1 MSRKTNHLK
10 LHLPDPNEY
19 YDVELDQ
26 NKNFEIIDEVLTP
39 ATKSEIESILN
50 QNLIKD
56 VLELATERDV
66 RNLFVGTVLEGGGTY
81 NLSSLSTDESK
92 VVNMRLLSLFNDL
105 LLQKISDKDNVLD
118 RNLRDYINSVKTSL
132 QANINLKEDKTKV
145 AELISSLRT
154 ELTNAINKKA
164 DKTILINVG
173 AGLTGG
179 GNLSSNV
186 SINLDYATSQEIEE
200 LLNKNLLKEVFELA
214 TEQDIRNLFTG
225 TKLEGGTEYKLLA
238 LSTDESKIVNMR
250 LLSLFNDLILQK
262 LGNDNNSLKSEL
274 TSLINSIKATL
285 QNAIDLK
292 ANKTTAVTGDG
303 ALTGGG
309 DLSANRI
316 INHKTSTGFKHIPSG
331 GAANQFLKYSADG
344 TAIWSAIAWEV
355 ITGKKSVLSGTGL
368 KGGGTLEN
376 NVTLSL
382 DYGTAEEIKNILK

>member
-10 LHLPDPNEY
+10 LYLPDPNEY

-39 ATKSEIESILN
+39 ATKDEIERILN

-179 GNLSSNV
+179 GNLGSNV

-225 TKLEGGTEYKLLA
+225 TKLEGGTEYKLSA

-250 LLSLFNDLILQK
+250 LLSLYNDLISQNFN
-262 LGNDNNSLKSEL
+262 GQTSEL
-274 TSLINSIKATL
+274 SKAIE
-285 QNAIDLK
+285 NLK
-292 ANKTTAVTGDG
+292 KIQ
-303 ALTGGG
+303 
-309 DLSANRI
+309 I
-316 INHKTSTGFKHIPSG
+316 I
-331 GAANQFLKYSADG
+331 A
-344 TAIWSAIAWEV
+344 
-355 ITGKKSVLSGTGL
+355 GTGL
-368 KGGGTLEN
+368 TGSGSLTGN
-376 NVTLSL
+376 ITLSL
-382 DYGTAEEIKNILK
+382 DYGTSEEIQNVLK

>member
-1 MSRKTNHLK
+1 MSKVITNESELNTSTDLITKYLNLELLALKDPVDLRKFSRDFMK
-10 LHLPDPNEY
+10 
-19 YDVELDQ
+19 
-26 NKNFEIIDEVLTP
+26 IDEVLTP
-39 ATKSEIESILN
+39 ATKDEIESILN

-56 VLELATERDV
+56 VLELATEQDV

-179 GNLSSNV
+179 GNLGSNV

-214 TEQDIRNLFTG
+214 TEQDIRNLFAG
-225 TKLEGGTEYKLLA
+225 TKLEGGTEYKLSA

-250 LLSLFNDLILQK
+250 LLSLYNDLISQNFN
-262 LGNDNNSLKSEL
+262 GQTSEL
-274 TSLINSIKATL
+274 SKAIE
-285 QNAIDLK
+285 NLK
-292 ANKTTAVTGDG
+292 KIQ
-303 ALTGGG
+303 
-309 DLSANRI
+309 I
-316 INHKTSTGFKHIPSG
+316 I
-331 GAANQFLKYSADG
+331 A
-344 TAIWSAIAWEV
+344 
-355 ITGKKSVLSGTGL
+355 GTGL
-368 KGGGTLEN
+368 TGTGSLTGN
-376 NVTLSL
+376 ITLSL
-382 DYGTAEEIKNILK
+382 DYGTSEEIQNVLK

>member
-39 ATKSEIESILN
+39 ATKDEIESILN

-132 QANINLKEDKTKV
+132 QADINLKEDKTKV

-173 AGLTGG
+173 AGLRGG
-179 GNLSSNV
+179 GNLGSNV
-186 SINLDYATSQEIEE
+186 SINLDYATSQEIDEI
-200 LLNKNLLKEVFELA
+200 LNKNLLKEVFELA

-225 TKLEGGTEYKLLA
+225 TKLEGGTEYKLSA

-250 LLSLFNDLILQK
+250 LLSLYNDLISQNFN
-262 LGNDNNSLKSEL
+262 GQTSEL
-274 TSLINSIKATL
+274 SKAIE
-285 QNAIDLK
+285 NLK
-292 ANKTTAVTGDG
+292 KIQ
-303 ALTGGG
+303 
-309 DLSANRI
+309 I
-316 INHKTSTGFKHIPSG
+316 I
-331 GAANQFLKYSADG
+331 A
-344 TAIWSAIAWEV
+344 
-355 ITGKKSVLSGTGL
+355 GTGL
-368 KGGGTLEN
+368 TGSGSLTGN
-376 NVTLSL
+376 ITLSL
-382 DYGTAEEIKNILK
+382 DYGTSEEIQNVLK

>member
-10 LHLPDPNEY
+10 LHLPAPNEY

-56 VLELATERDV
+56 VLELATEQDV

-225 TKLEGGTEYKLLA
+225 TKLEGGTEYKLSA

-250 LLSLFNDLILQK
+250 LLSLYNDLISQNFN
-262 LGNDNNSLKSEL
+262 GQTSEL
-274 TSLINSIKATL
+274 SKAIE
-285 QNAIDLK
+285 NLK
-292 ANKTTAVTGDG
+292 KIQ
-303 ALTGGG
+303 
-309 DLSANRI
+309 I
-316 INHKTSTGFKHIPSG
+316 I
-331 GAANQFLKYSADG
+331 A
-344 TAIWSAIAWEV
+344 
-355 ITGKKSVLSGTGL
+355 GTGL
-368 KGGGTLEN
+368 TGSGSLTGN
-376 NVTLSL
+376 ITLSL
-382 DYGTAEEIKNILK
+382 DYGTSEEIQNVLK

>member
-1 MSRKTNHLK
+1 MSRKTKHLK
-10 LHLPDPNEY
+10 LHLPDANEY
-19 YDVELDQ
+19 YDVEQDQ
-26 NKNFEIIDEVLTP
+26 NQNFEIIDEVLTP
-39 ATKSEIESILN
+39 ATKSEIENILN

-56 VLELATERDV
+56 VL
-66 RNLFVGTVLEGGGTY
+66 
-81 NLSSLSTDESK
+81 
-92 VVNMRLLSLFNDL
+92 
-105 LLQKISDKDNVLD
+105 
-118 RNLRDYINSVKTSL
+118 
-132 QANINLKEDKTKV
+132 
-145 AELISSLRT
+145 
-154 ELTNAINKKA
+154 
-164 DKTILINVG
+164 
-173 AGLTGG
+173 
-179 GNLSSNV
+179 
-186 SINLDYATSQEIEE
+186 
-200 LLNKNLLKEVFELA
+200 ELA

-225 TKLEGGTEYKLLA
+225 TKLEGGTEYKLSA

-331 GAANQFLKYSADG
+331 GAINQFLKWNSDG
-344 TAIWSAIAWEV
+344 TAAWSAIAWEV
-355 ITGKKSVLSGTGL
+355 ITGKKSIIAGTGL

>member
-39 ATKSEIESILN
+39 ATKDEIERILN

-164 DKTILINVG
+164 DKAILINVG

-179 GNLSSNV
+179 GNLGSNV

-225 TKLEGGTEYKLLA
+225 TKLEGGTEYKLSA

-250 LLSLFNDLILQK
+250 LLSLYNDLISQNFN
-262 LGNDNNSLKSEL
+262 GQTSEL
-274 TSLINSIKATL
+274 SKAIE
-285 QNAIDLK
+285 NLK
-292 ANKTTAVTGDG
+292 KIQ
-303 ALTGGG
+303 
-309 DLSANRI
+309 I
-316 INHKTSTGFKHIPSG
+316 I
-331 GAANQFLKYSADG
+331 A
-344 TAIWSAIAWEV
+344 
-355 ITGKKSVLSGTGL
+355 GTGL
-368 KGGGTLEN
+368 TGSGSLTGN
-376 NVTLSL
+376 ITLSL
-382 DYGTAEEIKNILK
+382 DYGTSEEIQNVLK

>member
-10 LHLPDPNEY
+10 LHLPDSNEY

-39 ATKSEIESILN
+39 ATKDEIESILN

-56 VLELATERDV
+56 VLELATEQDV

-118 RNLRDYINSVKTSL
+118 RNLRDYINSVKISL

-214 TEQDIRNLFTG
+214 TEQDIRNLFAG
-225 TKLEGGTEYKLLA
+225 TKLEGGTEYKLSA

-250 LLSLFNDLILQK
+250 LLSLYNDLISQNFN
-262 LGNDNNSLKSEL
+262 GQTSEL
-274 TSLINSIKATL
+274 SKAIE
-285 QNAIDLK
+285 NLK
-292 ANKTTAVTGDG
+292 KIQ
-303 ALTGGG
+303 
-309 DLSANRI
+309 I
-316 INHKTSTGFKHIPSG
+316 I
-331 GAANQFLKYSADG
+331 A
-344 TAIWSAIAWEV
+344 
-355 ITGKKSVLSGTGL
+355 GTGL
-368 KGGGTLEN
+368 TGTGSLTGN
-376 NVTLSL
+376 ITLSL
-382 DYGTAEEIKNILK
+382 DYGTSEEIQNVLK

>member
-39 ATKSEIESILN
+39 ATKDEIERILN

-179 GNLSSNV
+179 GNLGSNV

-225 TKLEGGTEYKLLA
+225 TKLEGGTEYKLSA

-250 LLSLFNDLILQK
+250 LLSLYNDLISQNFN
-262 LGNDNNSLKSEL
+262 GQTSEL
-274 TSLINSIKATL
+274 SKAIE
-285 QNAIDLK
+285 NLK
-292 ANKTTAVTGDG
+292 KIQ
-303 ALTGGG
+303 
-309 DLSANRI
+309 I
-316 INHKTSTGFKHIPSG
+316 I
-331 GAANQFLKYSADG
+331 A
-344 TAIWSAIAWEV
+344 
-355 ITGKKSVLSGTGL
+355 GTGL
-368 KGGGTLEN
+368 TGSGSLTGN
-376 NVTLSL
+376 ITLSL
-382 DYGTAEEIKNILK
+382 DYGTSEEIQNVLK

>member
-1 MSRKTNHLK
+1 MSKVITNESELNTGTDLITQYLNLELLALKDPTDLRKFSRDFMK
-10 LHLPDPNEY
+10 
-19 YDVELDQ
+19 
-26 NKNFEIIDEVLTP
+26 IDEVLTP

-56 VLELATERDV
+56 VLELATEQDV

-179 GNLSSNV
+179 GNLGSNV

-225 TKLEGGTEYKLLA
+225 TKLEGGTEYKLSA

-250 LLSLFNDLILQK
+250 LLSLYNDLISQNFN
-262 LGNDNNSLKSEL
+262 GQTSEL
-274 TSLINSIKATL
+274 SKAIE
-285 QNAIDLK
+285 NLK
-292 ANKTTAVTGDG
+292 KIQ
-303 ALTGGG
+303 
-309 DLSANRI
+309 I
-316 INHKTSTGFKHIPSG
+316 I
-331 GAANQFLKYSADG
+331 A
-344 TAIWSAIAWEV
+344 
-355 ITGKKSVLSGTGL
+355 GTGL
-368 KGGGTLEN
+368 TGSGSLTGN
-376 NVTLSL
+376 ITLSL
-382 DYGTAEEIKNILK
+382 DYGTSEEIQNVLK

>member
-39 ATKSEIESILN
+39 ATKDEIERILN

-154 ELTNAINKKA
+154 ELTNTINKKA

-179 GNLSSNV
+179 GNLGSNV
-186 SINLDYATSQEIEE
+186 SINLDYATSQEIDEI
-200 LLNKNLLKEVFELA
+200 LNKNLLKEVFELA

-225 TKLEGGTEYKLLA
+225 TKLEGGTEYKLSA

-250 LLSLFNDLILQK
+250 LLSLYNDLISQNFN
-262 LGNDNNSLKSEL
+262 GQTSEL
-274 TSLINSIKATL
+274 SKAIE
-285 QNAIDLK
+285 NLK
-292 ANKTTAVTGDG
+292 KIQ
-303 ALTGGG
+303 
-309 DLSANRI
+309 I
-316 INHKTSTGFKHIPSG
+316 I
-331 GAANQFLKYSADG
+331 A
-344 TAIWSAIAWEV
+344 
-355 ITGKKSVLSGTGL
+355 GTGL
-368 KGGGTLEN
+368 TGSGSLTGN
-376 NVTLSL
+376 ITLSL
-382 DYGTAEEIKNILK
+382 DYGTSEEIQNILK

>member
-10 LHLPDPNEY
+10 LHLPDSNEY

-39 ATKSEIESILN
+39 ATKDEIESILN

-56 VLELATERDV
+56 VLELATEQDV

-186 SINLDYATSQEIEE
+186 LINLDYATSQEIEE
-200 LLNKNLLKEVFELA
+200 LLNQNLLKEVFELA
-214 TEQDIRNLFTG
+214 TEQDIRNLFAG
-225 TKLEGGTEYKLLA
+225 TKLEGGTEYKLSA

-250 LLSLFNDLILQK
+250 LLSLYNDLISQNFN
-262 LGNDNNSLKSEL
+262 GQTSEL
-274 TSLINSIKATL
+274 SKAIE
-285 QNAIDLK
+285 NLK
-292 ANKTTAVTGDG
+292 KIQ
-303 ALTGGG
+303 
-309 DLSANRI
+309 I
-316 INHKTSTGFKHIPSG
+316 I
-331 GAANQFLKYSADG
+331 A
-344 TAIWSAIAWEV
+344 
-355 ITGKKSVLSGTGL
+355 GTGL
-368 KGGGTLEN
+368 TGSGSLTGN
-376 NVTLSL
+376 ITLSL
-382 DYGTAEEIKNILK
+382 DYGTSEEIQNVLK

>member
-39 ATKSEIESILN
+39 ATKDEIESILN

-179 GNLSSNV
+179 GNLGSNV

-214 TEQDIRNLFTG
+214 TEQDIRNLFAG
-225 TKLEGGTEYKLLA
+225 TKLEGGTEYKLSA

-250 LLSLFNDLILQK
+250 LLSLYNDLISQNFN
-262 LGNDNNSLKSEL
+262 GQTSEL
-274 TSLINSIKATL
+274 SKAIE
-285 QNAIDLK
+285 NLK
-292 ANKTTAVTGDG
+292 KIQ
-303 ALTGGG
+303 
-309 DLSANRI
+309 I
-316 INHKTSTGFKHIPSG
+316 I
-331 GAANQFLKYSADG
+331 A
-344 TAIWSAIAWEV
+344 
-355 ITGKKSVLSGTGL
+355 GTGL
-368 KGGGTLEN
+368 TGTGSLTGN
-376 NVTLSL
+376 ITLSL
-382 DYGTAEEIKNILK
+382 DYGTSEEIQNVLK

>member
-39 ATKSEIESILN
+39 ATKDEIESILN

-105 LLQKISDKDNVLD
+105 FLQKISDKDNVLD

-164 DKTILINVG
+164 AKTILINVG
-173 AGLTGG
+173 AGLRGG
-179 GNLSSNV
+179 GNLGSNV
-186 SINLDYATSQEIEE
+186 SINLDYATSQEIDEI
-200 LLNKNLLKEVFELA
+200 LNKNLLKEVFELA
-214 TEQDIRNLFTG
+214 TEQDIRNLFAG
-225 TKLEGGTEYKLLA
+225 TKLEGGTEYKLSA

-250 LLSLFNDLILQK
+250 LLSLYNDLISQNFN
-262 LGNDNNSLKSEL
+262 GQTSEL
-274 TSLINSIKATL
+274 SKAIE
-285 QNAIDLK
+285 NLK
-292 ANKTTAVTGDG
+292 KIQ
-303 ALTGGG
+303 
-309 DLSANRI
+309 I
-316 INHKTSTGFKHIPSG
+316 I
-331 GAANQFLKYSADG
+331 A
-344 TAIWSAIAWEV
+344 
-355 ITGKKSVLSGTGL
+355 GTGL
-368 KGGGTLEN
+368 TGSGSLTGN
-376 NVTLSL
+376 ITLSL
-382 DYGTAEEIKNILK
+382 DYGTSEEIQNVLK

>member
-39 ATKSEIESILN
+39 ATKDEIERILN

-154 ELTNAINKKA
+154 ELTNTINKKA

-179 GNLSSNV
+179 GNLGSNV
-186 SINLDYATSQEIEE
+186 SINLDYATSQEIDEI
-200 LLNKNLLKEVFELA
+200 LNKNLLKEVFELA
-214 TEQDIRNLFTG
+214 TEQDIRNLFAG
-225 TKLEGGTEYKLLA
+225 TKLEGGTEYKLSA

-250 LLSLFNDLILQK
+250 LLSLYNDLISQNFN
-262 LGNDNNSLKSEL
+262 GQTSEL
-274 TSLINSIKATL
+274 SKAIE
-285 QNAIDLK
+285 NLK
-292 ANKTTAVTGDG
+292 KIQ
-303 ALTGGG
+303 
-309 DLSANRI
+309 I
-316 INHKTSTGFKHIPSG
+316 I
-331 GAANQFLKYSADG
+331 A
-344 TAIWSAIAWEV
+344 
-355 ITGKKSVLSGTGL
+355 GTGL
-368 KGGGTLEN
+368 TGSGSLTGN
-376 NVTLSL
+376 ITLSL
-382 DYGTAEEIKNILK
+382 DYGTSEEIQNVLK

>member
-39 ATKSEIESILN
+39 ATKDEIERILN

-154 ELTNAINKKA
+154 ELTNTINKKA

-179 GNLSSNV
+179 GNLGSNV

-225 TKLEGGTEYKLLA
+225 TKLEGGTEYKLSA

-250 LLSLFNDLILQK
+250 LLSLYNDLISQNFN
-262 LGNDNNSLKSEL
+262 GQTSEL
-274 TSLINSIKATL
+274 SKAIE
-285 QNAIDLK
+285 NLK
-292 ANKTTAVTGDG
+292 KIQ
-303 ALTGGG
+303 
-309 DLSANRI
+309 I
-316 INHKTSTGFKHIPSG
+316 I
-331 GAANQFLKYSADG
+331 A
-344 TAIWSAIAWEV
+344 
-355 ITGKKSVLSGTGL
+355 GTGL
-368 KGGGTLEN
+368 TGSGSLTGN
-376 NVTLSL
+376 ITLSL
-382 DYGTAEEIKNILK
+382 DYGTSEEIQNVLK

>member
-10 LHLPDPNEY
+10 LHLPDANEY
-19 YDVELDQ
+19 YDIELDQ

-39 ATKSEIESILN
+39 ATKSEIERILN

-154 ELTNAINKKA
+154 ELTNTINKKA

-179 GNLSSNV
+179 GNLGSNV
-186 SINLDYATSQEIEE
+186 SINLDYATSQEIDEI
-200 LLNKNLLKEVFELA
+200 LNKNLLKEVFELA

-225 TKLEGGTEYKLLA
+225 TKLEGGTEYKLSA

-250 LLSLFNDLILQK
+250 LLSLYNDLISQNFN
-262 LGNDNNSLKSEL
+262 GQTSEL
-274 TSLINSIKATL
+274 SKAIE
-285 QNAIDLK
+285 NLK
-292 ANKTTAVTGDG
+292 KIQ
-303 ALTGGG
+303 
-309 DLSANRI
+309 I
-316 INHKTSTGFKHIPSG
+316 I
-331 GAANQFLKYSADG
+331 A
-344 TAIWSAIAWEV
+344 
-355 ITGKKSVLSGTGL
+355 GTGL
-368 KGGGTLEN
+368 TGTGSLTGN
-376 NVTLSL
+376 ITLSL
-382 DYGTAEEIKNILK
+382 DYGTSEEIQNVLK

>member
-26 NKNFEIIDEVLTP
+26 NKNFEIIDEVLTS
-39 ATKSEIESILN
+39 ATKDEIESILN

-56 VLELATERDV
+56 VLELATEQDV

-92 VVNMRLLSLFNDL
+92 IVNMRLLSLFNDL
-105 LLQKISDKDNVLD
+105 LLQKINDKNNKLNND
-118 RNLRDYINSVKTSL
+118 LRAL
-132 QANINLKEDKTKV
+132 INLKEDKTKV
-145 AELISSLRT
+145 AELISTLRT

-164 DKTILINVG
+164 DKAILINVG
-173 AGLTGG
+173 AGLRGG

-186 SINLDYATSQEIEE
+186 SINLDYATSQEIDE

-225 TKLEGGTEYKLLA
+225 TKLEGGTEYKLSA

-316 INHKTSTGFKHIPSG
+316 INHKTSTGFKHIPTG
-331 GAANQFLKYSADG
+331 GTTNNFLKWSADG

>member
-39 ATKSEIESILN
+39 ATKDEIERILN

-179 GNLSSNV
+179 GNLGSNV

-225 TKLEGGTEYKLLA
+225 TKLEGGTEYKLSA

-250 LLSLFNDLILQK
+250 LLSLYNDLISQNFN
-262 LGNDNNSLKSEL
+262 GQTSEL
-274 TSLINSIKATL
+274 SKAIE
-285 QNAIDLK
+285 NLK
-292 ANKTTAVTGDG
+292 KIQIIAGIG
-303 ALTGGG
+303 LTGSGS
-309 DLSANRI
+309 L
-316 INHKTSTGFKHIPSG
+316 TGNI
-331 GAANQFLKYSADG
+331 
-344 TAIWSAIAWEV
+344 
-355 ITGKKSVLSGTGL
+355 
-368 KGGGTLEN
+368 
-376 NVTLSL
+376 TLSL
-382 DYGTAEEIKNILK
+382 DYGTSEEIQNVLK

>member
-56 VLELATERDV
+56 VLELATEQDV

-118 RNLRDYINSVKTSL
+118 RNLRDYINSVKISL

-214 TEQDIRNLFTG
+214 TEQDIRNLFAG
-225 TKLEGGTEYKLLA
+225 TKLEGGTEYKLSA

-250 LLSLFNDLILQK
+250 LLSLYNDLISQNFN
-262 LGNDNNSLKSEL
+262 GQTSEL
-274 TSLINSIKATL
+274 SKAIE
-285 QNAIDLK
+285 NLK
-292 ANKTTAVTGDG
+292 KIQ
-303 ALTGGG
+303 
-309 DLSANRI
+309 I
-316 INHKTSTGFKHIPSG
+316 I
-331 GAANQFLKYSADG
+331 A
-344 TAIWSAIAWEV
+344 
-355 ITGKKSVLSGTGL
+355 GTGL
-368 KGGGTLEN
+368 TGTGSLTGN
-376 NVTLSL
+376 ITLSL
-382 DYGTAEEIKNILK
+382 DYGTSEEIQNVLK

>member
-1 MSRKTNHLK
+1 MSKVITNESELNTGTDLITQYLNLELLALKDPTDLRKFSRDFMK
-10 LHLPDPNEY
+10 
-19 YDVELDQ
+19 
-26 NKNFEIIDEVLTP
+26 IDEVLTP

-50 QNLIKD
+50 QSLIKD

-179 GNLSSNV
+179 GNLGSNV

-225 TKLEGGTEYKLLA
+225 TKLEGGTEYKLSA

-250 LLSLFNDLILQK
+250 LLSLYNDLISQNFN
-262 LGNDNNSLKSEL
+262 GQTSEL
-274 TSLINSIKATL
+274 SE
-285 QNAIDLK
+285 AIENLK
-292 ANKTTAVTGDG
+292 KIQ
-303 ALTGGG
+303 
-309 DLSANRI
+309 I
-316 INHKTSTGFKHIPSG
+316 I
-331 GAANQFLKYSADG
+331 A
-344 TAIWSAIAWEV
+344 
-355 ITGKKSVLSGTGL
+355 GTGL
-368 KGGGTLEN
+368 TGSGSLTGN
-376 NVTLSL
+376 ITLSL
-382 DYGTAEEIKNILK
+382 DYGTSEEIQNVLK

>member
-1 MSRKTNHLK
+1 MSKVITNESELNTGTDLITQYLNLELLALKDPTDLRKFSRDFMK
-10 LHLPDPNEY
+10 
-19 YDVELDQ
+19 
-26 NKNFEIIDEVLTP
+26 IDEVLTP
-39 ATKSEIESILN
+39 ATKDEIERILN
-50 QNLIKD
+50 QNLIKN

-179 GNLSSNV
+179 GNLGSNV

-225 TKLEGGTEYKLLA
+225 TKLEGGTEYKLSA

-250 LLSLFNDLILQK
+250 LLSLYNDLISQNFN
-262 LGNDNNSLKSEL
+262 GQTSEL
-274 TSLINSIKATL
+274 SKAIE
-285 QNAIDLK
+285 NLK
-292 ANKTTAVTGDG
+292 KIQ
-303 ALTGGG
+303 
-309 DLSANRI
+309 I
-316 INHKTSTGFKHIPSG
+316 I
-331 GAANQFLKYSADG
+331 A
-344 TAIWSAIAWEV
+344 
-355 ITGKKSVLSGTGL
+355 GTGL
-368 KGGGTLEN
+368 TGSGSLTGN
-376 NVTLSL
+376 ITLSL
-382 DYGTAEEIKNILK
+382 DYGTSEEIQNVLK

>member
-39 ATKSEIESILN
+39 ATKDEIERILN
-50 QNLIKD
+50 QNLIKN

-118 RNLRDYINSVKTSL
+118 RNLRDYINSVKISL

-214 TEQDIRNLFTG
+214 TEQDIRNLFAG
-225 TKLEGGTEYKLLA
+225 TKLEGGTEYKLSA

-250 LLSLFNDLILQK
+250 LLSLYNDLISQNFN
-262 LGNDNNSLKSEL
+262 GQTSEL
-274 TSLINSIKATL
+274 SKAIE
-285 QNAIDLK
+285 NLK
-292 ANKTTAVTGDG
+292 KIQ
-303 ALTGGG
+303 
-309 DLSANRI
+309 I
-316 INHKTSTGFKHIPSG
+316 I
-331 GAANQFLKYSADG
+331 A
-344 TAIWSAIAWEV
+344 
-355 ITGKKSVLSGTGL
+355 GTGL
-368 KGGGTLEN
+368 TGSGSLTGN
-376 NVTLSL
+376 ITLSL
-382 DYGTAEEIKNILK
+382 DYGTSEEIQNVLK

>member
-10 LHLPDPNEY
+10 LHLPNPNEY

-39 ATKSEIESILN
+39 ATKDEIESILN

-56 VLELATERDV
+56 VLELATEQDV

-81 NLSSLSTDESK
+81 NLSS
-92 VVNMRLLSLFNDL
+92 
-105 LLQKISDKDNVLD
+105 
-118 RNLRDYINSVKTSL
+118 
-132 QANINLKEDKTKV
+132 
-145 AELISSLRT
+145 
-154 ELTNAINKKA
+154 
-164 DKTILINVG
+164 
-173 AGLTGG
+173 
-179 GNLSSNV
+179 
-186 SINLDYATSQEIEE
+186 
-200 LLNKNLLKEVFELA
+200 
-214 TEQDIRNLFTG
+214 
-225 TKLEGGTEYKLLA
+225 

-309 DLSANRI
+309 DLSTDRVI
-316 INHKTSTGFKHIPSG
+316 SHKTSSGHKHIPTG
-331 GAANQFLKYSADG
+331 GTTNNFLKWSADG

>member
-39 ATKSEIESILN
+39 ATKDEIESILN

-56 VLELATERDV
+56 VLELATEQDV

-118 RNLRDYINSVKTSL
+118 RNLRDYINSVKISL

-214 TEQDIRNLFTG
+214 TEQDIRNLFAG
-225 TKLEGGTEYKLLA
+225 TKLEGGTEYKLSA

-250 LLSLFNDLILQK
+250 LLSLYNDLISQNFN
-262 LGNDNNSLKSEL
+262 GQTSEL
-274 TSLINSIKATL
+274 SKAIE
-285 QNAIDLK
+285 NLK
-292 ANKTTAVTGDG
+292 KIQ
-303 ALTGGG
+303 
-309 DLSANRI
+309 I
-316 INHKTSTGFKHIPSG
+316 I
-331 GAANQFLKYSADG
+331 A
-344 TAIWSAIAWEV
+344 
-355 ITGKKSVLSGTGL
+355 GTGL
-368 KGGGTLEN
+368 TGTGSLTGN
-376 NVTLSL
+376 ITLSL
-382 DYGTAEEIKNILK
+382 DYGTSEEIQNVLK

>member
-10 LHLPDPNEY
+10 LHLPDSNEY

-39 ATKSEIESILN
+39 ATKDEIESILN

-56 VLELATERDV
+56 VLELATEQDV

-214 TEQDIRNLFTG
+214 TEQDIRNLFAG
-225 TKLEGGTEYKLLA
+225 TKLEGGTEYKLSA

-250 LLSLFNDLILQK
+250 LLSLYNDLISQNFN
-262 LGNDNNSLKSEL
+262 GQTSEL
-274 TSLINSIKATL
+274 SKAIE
-285 QNAIDLK
+285 NLK
-292 ANKTTAVTGDG
+292 KIQ
-303 ALTGGG
+303 
-309 DLSANRI
+309 I
-316 INHKTSTGFKHIPSG
+316 I
-331 GAANQFLKYSADG
+331 A
-344 TAIWSAIAWEV
+344 
-355 ITGKKSVLSGTGL
+355 GTGL
-368 KGGGTLEN
+368 TGSGSLTGN
-376 NVTLSL
+376 ITLSL
-382 DYGTAEEIKNILK
+382 DYGTSEEIQNVLK

>member
-1 MSRKTNHLK
+1 MSKVITNESELNTGTDLITQYLNLELLALKDPTDLRKFSRDFMK
-10 LHLPDPNEY
+10 
-19 YDVELDQ
+19 
-26 NKNFEIIDEVLTP
+26 IDEVLTP

-179 GNLSSNV
+179 GNLGSNV

-225 TKLEGGTEYKLLA
+225 TKLEGGTEYKLSA

-250 LLSLFNDLILQK
+250 LLSLYNDLISQNFN
-262 LGNDNNSLKSEL
+262 GQTSEL
-274 TSLINSIKATL
+274 SKAIE
-285 QNAIDLK
+285 NLK
-292 ANKTTAVTGDG
+292 KIQ
-303 ALTGGG
+303 
-309 DLSANRI
+309 I
-316 INHKTSTGFKHIPSG
+316 I
-331 GAANQFLKYSADG
+331 A
-344 TAIWSAIAWEV
+344 
-355 ITGKKSVLSGTGL
+355 GTGL
-368 KGGGTLEN
+368 TGSGSLTGN
-376 NVTLSL
+376 ITLSL
-382 DYGTAEEIKNILK
+382 DYGTSEEIQNVLK

>member
-1 MSRKTNHLK
+1 MSKVITNESELNTGTDLITQYLNLELLALKDPTDLRKFSRDFMK
-10 LHLPDPNEY
+10 
-19 YDVELDQ
+19 
-26 NKNFEIIDEVLTP
+26 IDEVLTP

-179 GNLSSNV
+179 GNLGSNV
-186 SINLDYATSQEIEE
+186 SINLDYATSQEIDEI
-200 LLNKNLLKEVFELA
+200 LNKNLLKEVFELA
-214 TEQDIRNLFTG
+214 TEQDIRNLFAG
-225 TKLEGGTEYKLLA
+225 TKLEGGTEYKLSA

-250 LLSLFNDLILQK
+250 LLSLYNDLISQNFN
-262 LGNDNNSLKSEL
+262 GQTSEL
-274 TSLINSIKATL
+274 SE
-285 QNAIDLK
+285 AIENLK
-292 ANKTTAVTGDG
+292 KIQ
-303 ALTGGG
+303 
-309 DLSANRI
+309 I
-316 INHKTSTGFKHIPSG
+316 I
-331 GAANQFLKYSADG
+331 A
-344 TAIWSAIAWEV
+344 
-355 ITGKKSVLSGTGL
+355 GTGL
-368 KGGGTLEN
+368 TGSGRLTGN
-376 NVTLSL
+376 ITLSL
-382 DYGTAEEIKNILK
+382 DYGTSEEIQNVLK